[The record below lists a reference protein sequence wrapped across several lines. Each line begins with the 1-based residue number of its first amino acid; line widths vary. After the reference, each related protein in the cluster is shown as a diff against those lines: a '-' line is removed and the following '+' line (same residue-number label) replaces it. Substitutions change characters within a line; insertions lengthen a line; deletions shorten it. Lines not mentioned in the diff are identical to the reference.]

1 MNNFFLKKLLPK
13 KLLHRLLLIFL
24 VPLIITQASVVFFF
38 YERHW
43 EKIIDRFSN
52 IAANKISVILYEYK
66 KGGII
71 EAKKIAEKLNLVIY
85 NEEIEYE
92 FNVSKRLFEKKI
104 EEIVSNRVL
113 QTLDV
118 NFTKEQVFF
127 RNNINGNVLYIV
139 FPRKYLLSETPII
152 LFLWMISTSL
162 ILSLIAFLF
171 LRIQI
176 RAIQRLAVSA
186 EEFGKGK
193 EITIFKPSGATEIR
207 QAGNAFLKMKK
218 RINNYISQRTS
229 FLAGISHDLGTIIT
243 RIKLRLELINKTENI
258 IQIKND
264 IEIMQT
270 FLSEYLDF
278 SEKINVTKISKINL
292 FYLIDEVIKSSNLK
306 KKKVNLICS
315 KKNFVF
321 TDKNCLFRI
330 IFNLFENAIKFGDS
344 VKINVKKNT
353 NNFHIEIQDDG
364 PGIPY
369 QQRSKIFKPFYKIDD
384 SRNLEKG
391 GSGLG
396 LSIAS
401 ELSKKI
407 KVKIRIKSYK
417 NNGSTFIILIPFEI

>member
-1 MNNFFLKKLLPK
+1 MINFFLKELLPK

-38 YERHW
+38 YDRHW

-52 IAANKISVILYEYK
+52 IAANEISLILHEYEM
-66 KGGII
+66 GGIV

-85 NEEIEYE
+85 NEEIKYE
-92 FNVSKRLFEKKI
+92 FNVKKKLFEKKI

-118 NFTKEQVFF
+118 NFTKEKVFF
-127 RNNINGNVLYIV
+127 RNNINGNIIYIT

-176 RAIQRLAVSA
+176 RAIQKLAVSA

-193 EITIFKPSGATEIR
+193 EISIFKPSGATEIR

-243 RIKLRLELINKTENI
+243 RIKLRLELLNKTENI

-264 IEIMQT
+264 IEIMQN

-278 SEKINVTKISKINL
+278 SEKINITKISKINL
-292 FYLIDEVIKSSNLK
+292 FYLIDEVIKSSDKK
-306 KKKVNLICS
+306 KKKVNLVCS
-315 KKNFVF
+315 KKFSVY

-344 VKINVKKNT
+344 VKLNVKKNS
-353 NNFHIEIQDDG
+353 NNFCVEIQDDG

-369 QQRSKIFKPFYKIDD
+369 QQRSQIFKPFYKIDD

-407 KVKIRIKSYK
+407 KVKIKVKSYK
-417 NNGSTFIILIPFEI
+417 NNGSTFIVFIPFKI

>member
-52 IAANKISVILYEYK
+52 IAANKISVILHEYEM
-66 KGGII
+66 GGII
-71 EAKKIAEKLNLVIY
+71 EAKKIAEKLNLVIF
-85 NEEIEYE
+85 NEEKDYN
-92 FNVSKRLFEKKI
+92 FNVKKRLFEKKI
-104 EEIVSNRVL
+104 EEIVSNRVS

-118 NFTKEQVFF
+118 NFTREKVFF
-127 RNNINGNVLYIV
+127 RNNIDGNIIYIA

-264 IEIMQT
+264 IEIMQS

-292 FYLIDEVIKSSNLK
+292 FHLINEVIKSSDSK
-306 KKKVNLICS
+306 KKKVNLVCS
-315 KKNFVF
+315 KKFSVF

-330 IFNLFENAIKFGDS
+330 IFNLFENAIKFGDT
-344 VKINVKKNT
+344 VIINVKKNS
-353 NNFHIEIQDDG
+353 NNFCVEIQDDG

-384 SRNLEKG
+384 SRNLQKG

-407 KVKIRIKSYK
+407 KVKIKVNSHK

>member
-1 MNNFFLKKLLPK
+1 
-13 KLLHRLLLIFL
+13 
-24 VPLIITQASVVFFF
+24 
-38 YERHW
+38 
-43 EKIIDRFSN
+43 
-52 IAANKISVILYEYK
+52 
-66 KGGII
+66 
-71 EAKKIAEKLNLVIY
+71 
-85 NEEIEYE
+85 
-92 FNVSKRLFEKKI
+92 
-104 EEIVSNRVL
+104 
-113 QTLDV
+113 
-118 NFTKEQVFF
+118 
-127 RNNINGNVLYIV
+127 
-139 FPRKYLLSETPII
+139 
-152 LFLWMISTSL
+152 
-162 ILSLIAFLF
+162 
-171 LRIQI
+171 
-176 RAIQRLAVSA
+176 
-186 EEFGKGK
+186 
-193 EITIFKPSGATEIR
+193 
-207 QAGNAFLKMKK
+207 MKK

-292 FYLIDEVIKSSNLK
+292 FHLIDEVIRSSDSKSRKINLA
-306 KKKVNLICS
+306 CS
-315 KKNFVF
+315 KKFSVF

-344 VKINVKKNT
+344 VRVNVKKNS
-353 NNFHIEIQDDG
+353 NNFCVEIQDDG

-384 SRNLEKG
+384 SRNLKKG

-407 KVKIRIKSYK
+407 KVKIKVKSYK
-417 NNGSTFIILIPFEI
+417 NSGSTFIILIPFEI